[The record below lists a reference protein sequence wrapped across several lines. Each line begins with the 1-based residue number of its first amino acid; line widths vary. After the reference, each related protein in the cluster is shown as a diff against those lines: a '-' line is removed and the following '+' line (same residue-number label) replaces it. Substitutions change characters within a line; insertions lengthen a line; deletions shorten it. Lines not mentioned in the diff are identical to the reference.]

1 MAREKKIFT
10 PFEHKIE
17 KDGKIGIAIYL
28 VTNLLKFLLKFGS
41 PCVHTKKMNEKQ
53 GTYQSW

>member
-41 PCVHTKKMNEKQ
+41 PCVHTKKMNQ